1 MQIMHVLSPPM
12 LDSGTCGRPVSKLAL
27 ESDTTASGVDEAALP
42 MDELSS
48 GTCGTRGGAGR
59 LGIEAGAGSLYAGS
73 LYICGHGEGR
83 VVVEAAEVATESV
96 VTEVFTRSHA
106 CWAAIVLVGRC

>member
-27 ESDTTASGVDEAALP
+27 ENDTTASGVDEAALP

-48 GTCGTRGGAGR
+48 GTRGTRREAGR
-59 LGIEAGAGSLYAGS
+59 LGIEAGAGSLYVA
-73 LYICGHGEGR
+73 ICGHGEGR